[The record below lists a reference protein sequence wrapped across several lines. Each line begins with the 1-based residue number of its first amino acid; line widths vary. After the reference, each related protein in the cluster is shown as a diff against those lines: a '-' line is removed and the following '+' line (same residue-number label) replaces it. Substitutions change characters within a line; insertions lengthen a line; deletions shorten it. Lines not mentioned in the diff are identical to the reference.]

1 MRKLGGIYKQYGLGF
16 IPIILKSVL
25 RRFGFLKETLLY
37 FEKNLNSED
46 IEKRLSNYN
55 YSDIKVLSFNDF
67 DNCDYL
73 DENKKALYK
82 KRLESGDYTVFGIF
96 KGQQL
101 VYYSWISFKHLGLP
115 FGFNTDVSLS
125 KDEALL
131 EDSFCHPNYRG
142 NGYHAKVNVLRLK
155 TIMQKGKKRVIVIV
169 LKGNTP
175 AIKVQQKSGFKL
187 KKKLILTKIGSKT
200 NIKTVSVND

>member
-1 MRKLGGIYKQYGLGF
+1 M
-16 IPIILKSVL
+16 
-25 RRFGFLKETLLY
+25 
-37 FEKNLNSED
+37 
-46 IEKRLSNYN
+46 
-55 YSDIKVLSFNDF
+55 
-67 DNCDYL
+67 
-73 DENKKALYK
+73 
-82 KRLESGDYTVFGIF
+82 
-96 KGQQL
+96 
-101 VYYSWISFKHLGLP
+101 YYSWISFKDLGLP

-155 TIMQKGKKRVIVIV
+155 TILQRGKKKAVVQV
-169 LKGNTP
+169 LNGNTP

>member
-1 MRKLGGIYKQYGLGF
+1 MKKLKERYKQYGLGF
-16 IPIILKSVL
+16 IPRTLKSIL
-25 RRFGFLKETLLY
+25 RRFGFLRETLLY
-37 FEKNLNSED
+37 FEKDLNSKD
-46 IEKRLSNYN
+46 IEKRLSKYN
-55 YSDIKVLSFNDF
+55 YSDVRLLSLKDF

-73 DENKKALYK
+73 DDNKKILYK

-96 KGQQL
+96 KDQQL
-101 VYYSWISFKHLGLP
+101 VYYSWISFKYLGLP
-115 FGFNTDVSLS
+115 FGFSTDVPLS

-155 TIMQKGKKRVIVIV
+155 TILQKGKKKVIAIV

-187 KKKLILTKIGSKT
+187 KKKFILIKIGSKT
-200 NIKTVSVND
+200 NIKKVSVND

>member
-1 MRKLGGIYKQYGLGF
+1 MRKLVGIYKQYGLGF
-16 IPIILKSVL
+16 IPRILKSVI
-25 RRFGFLKETLLY
+25 RRFGVLRETLLY
-37 FEKNLNSED
+37 FEKDLNSED
-46 IEKRLSNYN
+46 IEKRLSKYN
-55 YSDIKVLSFNDF
+55 YSDVKVLSFSEF

-82 KRLESGDYTVFGIF
+82 KRLESGDYTVFGVF
-96 KGQQL
+96 KDQQL

-155 TIMQKGKKRVIVIV
+155 TILQNGKKKVIAIV
-169 LKGNTP
+169 LNGNTP